1 MIVSSGQS
9 RADAQT
15 VSCTCLLFRVSGVQ
29 SVRWTEYLVRRLSGE
44 QRRELHTA
52 QALSFSIFLHCIA
65 TLQLAAHF
73 PAAVHSNMN
82 CHQLQSPRNCIIRA
96 RLSMFCFFGTGRHN
110 KDRPYECSKIQ
121 FIAMQ
126 KKINFSSRGCYLE

>member
-1 MIVSSGQS
+1 MIESSGQS

-96 RLSMFCFFGTGRHN
+96 HLSMFCFLALGGTT
-110 KDRPYECSKIQ
+110 KIDHMNAVKYNSLQ
-121 FIAMQ
+121 CR
-126 KKINFSSRGCYLE
+126 KK